1 MIYVQNLEQLEEQL
15 SEDFWKSATIEQCKE
30 IVLKAPNS
38 SALIEKALSRME
50 KKGATFQDYQK
61 IYDHVNWFPKL
72 DEKLKQIALANLE
85 KKVSASGRDRS
96 HFC

>member
-1 MIYVQNLEQLEEQL
+1 MQNLEQLEEQL

-30 IVLKAPNS
+30 ILLKAPHG

-50 KKGATFQDYQK
+50 TKGATFQDYQK

-72 DEKLKQIALANLE
+72 NKRLKQIALANF
-85 KKVSASGRDRS
+85 KRKVSASNKNRLR
-96 HFC
+96 FY